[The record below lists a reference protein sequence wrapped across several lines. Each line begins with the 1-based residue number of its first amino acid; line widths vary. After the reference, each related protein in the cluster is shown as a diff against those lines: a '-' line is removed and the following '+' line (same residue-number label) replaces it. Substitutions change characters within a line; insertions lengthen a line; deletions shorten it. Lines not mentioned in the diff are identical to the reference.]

1 MDKPNK
7 PKILLAVDGSEYA
20 LEAVRYVSKFPTFQ
34 KKQIVLF
41 NVYNKIPE
49 CYWDLERNPQV
60 GSRIK
65 SIEVWARQQE
75 KELQQYMSA
84 AKQILLKAS
93 FPKNSVMIKRHEREK
108 GLARDILREAQQG
121 YESVIIGRRGMSK
134 LKDLVLGSVSAKLV
148 EKMNFA
154 PLFVIGNNPQ
164 IGKVLLGLDGSE
176 GALKAVDF
184 VGDTLGKSNFE
195 VKLMHVIRS
204 DRKEFIEETKKKI
217 EVLFDEAGA
226 RLEISGFAPEKIA
239 TKIVT
244 KAASRAGA
252 IVKESERGGYG
263 TIVVGRRGM
272 SRVKDF
278 FIGRVSNKIIQL
290 AKEQAICI
298 VDGKKRV

>member
-1 MDKPNK
+1 MNNPNK
-7 PKILLAVDGSEYA
+7 SKILLAVDGSKPA
-20 LEAVRYVSKFPTFQ
+20 LEAVRYVSKSPAFQ
-34 KKQIVLF
+34 KRKIVLF
-41 NVYNKIPE
+41 NIYSKIPE
-49 CYWDLERNPQV
+49 SYWDLESNPQV
-60 GSRIK
+60 ASRIK

-75 KELQQYMSA
+75 KEMQQYMSSA
-84 AKQILLKAS
+84 RQILLNAG
-93 FPKNSVMIKRHEREK
+93 FPGDSVLIKRQEREK

-134 LKDLVLGSVSAKLV
+134 LKDLVLGSVSSKLV

-154 PLFVIGNNPQ
+154 PLLVVGKNPK
-164 IGKVLLGLDGSE
+164 IGKILLGLDSSE

-184 VGDTLGKSNFE
+184 LGGTWGKSNFE

-204 DRKEFIEETKKKI
+204 DRKELIEENRKMI
-217 EVLFDEAGA
+217 EVAFNEARA
-226 RLEISGFAPEKIA
+226 RLEISGFAPDLIT

-244 KAASRAGA
+244 RAASRAGA
-252 IVKESERGGYG
+252 IVKEAERGGYG

-278 FIGRVSNKIIQL
+278 IIGRVSNKVIQL
-290 AKEQAICI
+290 AKEHAICI